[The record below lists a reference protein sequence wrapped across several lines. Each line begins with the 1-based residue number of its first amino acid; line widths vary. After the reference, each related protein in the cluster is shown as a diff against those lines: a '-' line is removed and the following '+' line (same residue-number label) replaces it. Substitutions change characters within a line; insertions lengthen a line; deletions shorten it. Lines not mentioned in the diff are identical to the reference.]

1 MPGLSAK
8 LARRRAF
15 AKIAPK
21 WLLRVAN
28 ARPFADRANLETGG
42 RAVKGANIAHNFH
55 ERTADRMPNI
65 AALLKDE
72 ISRLSRKEIR
82 RQMGPMRKA
91 SAAHRRHIAALK
103 REIARLEKTVASLGK
118 RASAP
123 AAAAGESDDGG
134 AAPRFQARGLV
145 SLRSR
150 LGLSA
155 AELAKLIGVS
165 SQSVYNWE
173 HRKATPRRSQI
184 AQIAQ
189 LRGLGKKEARAR
201 LDGTPAA
208 APKQQR
214 AKKAVAKKRA
224 RRKA

>member
-1 MPGLSAK
+1 MEI
-8 LARRRAF
+8 RASG
-15 AKIAPK
+15 A
-21 WLLRVAN
+21 
-28 ARPFADRANLETGG
+28 
-42 RAVKGANIAHNFH
+42 KGANIRRNFH
-55 ERTADRMPNI
+55 ERIADRMPNI

-103 REIARLEKTVASLGK
+103 REIARLEKSVAALGK

-123 AAAAGESDDGG
+123 AATAKDPDDGG
-134 AAPRFQARGLV
+134 TTPRFQARGLV

-201 LDGTPAA
+201 LEGTPAA
-208 APKQQR
+208 EAKKTR
-214 AKKAVAKKRA
+214 ARKAVAKKRG

>member
-1 MPGLSAK
+1 MTS
-8 LARRRAF
+8 
-15 AKIAPK
+15 K
-21 WLLRVAN
+21 WLFRVAN
-28 ARPFADRANLETGG
+28 TASFATTGNLESRDSAT
-42 RAVKGANIAHNFH
+42 KGANIARNFH
-55 ERTADRMPNI
+55 ERTANRMPNI

-103 REIARLEKTVASLGK
+103 REIARLEKSVASLGK

-123 AAAAGESDDGG
+123 AATAKESDDGG

-189 LRGLGKKEARAR
+189 LRGLGKKDARAR
-201 LDGTPAA
+201 LEGAPAA
-208 APKQQR
+208 APKKQR
-214 AKKAVAKKRA
+214 ARRAVAKKRG
-224 RRKA
+224 RRKVA